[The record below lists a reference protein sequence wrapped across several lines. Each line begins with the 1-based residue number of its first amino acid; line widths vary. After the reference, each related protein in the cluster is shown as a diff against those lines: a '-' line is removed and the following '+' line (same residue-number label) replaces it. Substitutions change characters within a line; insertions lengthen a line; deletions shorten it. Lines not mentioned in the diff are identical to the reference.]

1 MTLSDTARILNG
13 SPLSRPKNAIFV
25 AIILVMLL
33 LASLFSLFSGY
44 FSALSPA
51 AIQVFAISQVAV
63 LMMTL
68 LPLAVLWFLDRREPE
83 SRWLYLIAV
92 LWGALIATGLA
103 LPLNDFIY
111 KSIGD
116 FIAVHPDIKAI
127 FGANAGKMLGA
138 PLAGPLVEE
147 ITKGLGVL
155 ILFWLLRSEFDN
167 VRDGFI
173 YGALVGIGFNL
184 LEAPLYITNGFHK
197 TGDIPLYFQIA
208 DRFALFGLAGH
219 ALYTGLF
226 GMGLGLARQTTRRWL
241 QIAAPI
247 GGWLLGFSGHFLN
260 NAIGLFLALFVYLL
274 TGKPIPDEPKTAVP
288 DPAVMEPFLNQWA
301 QHSAIRLV
309 GFFPFFLIVG
319 VMLWQSGIWERTVI
333 RQQLADEQSPVI
345 TPEEYEAVKRDRIFR
360 TRRISGY
367 NRRTSAAIVRAQDEL
382 AFRKWRVQQQGQD
395 VETDPLV
402 ASWRAELGRLRE
414 MNTTNVQFD
423 GVS

>member
-184 LEAPLYITNGFHK
+184 LEAPLYITNGFRT
-197 TGDIPLYFQIA
+197 TGDLPLYLQLA

-219 ALYTGLF
+219 ALYTGMF

-241 QIAAPI
+241 RIAAPI
-247 GGWLLGFSGHFLN
+247 SGWLLGFSGHFLN
-260 NAIGLFLALFVYLL
+260 NAIGVFLALLVYLL

-301 QHSAIRLV
+301 QHSAIRLI

-333 RQQLADEQSPVI
+333 REQLADEREPVI
-345 TPEEYEAVKRDRIFR
+345 TPEEYEGVKRDRVFR
-360 TRRISGY
+360 TRRIPGY
-367 NRRTSAAIVRAQDEL
+367 TRRTAAALVKAQDEL
-382 AFRKWRVQQQGQD
+382 AFRKWRLKQQGQD
-395 VETDPLV
+395 VNSDRLVLSWREELAQLRDRV
-402 ASWRAELGRLRE
+402 ASVV
-414 MNTTNVQFD
+414 T
-423 GVS
+423 